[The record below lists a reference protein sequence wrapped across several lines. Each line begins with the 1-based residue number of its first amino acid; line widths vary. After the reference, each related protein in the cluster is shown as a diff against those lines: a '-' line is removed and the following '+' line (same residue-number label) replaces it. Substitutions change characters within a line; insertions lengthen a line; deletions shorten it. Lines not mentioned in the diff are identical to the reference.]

1 MLLNVLSVFLGS
13 MDPKDAI
20 NRYFYLRTM
29 KHEFL
34 NRNDESQVAE
44 IVDGIPEYL
53 LKLVEA
59 YDAMAGVD
67 LARRAIQSKTLIR
80 KNEVFHVLAYFVR
93 KIDTMYTNPDLTTA
107 KHEIYENL
115 PEMFDNGDDL
125 LLFIQQYNKW
135 GSHFREYYLL
145 NLQIKN
151 FDDFPL

>member
-1 MLLNVLSVFLGS
+1 

-34 NRNDESQVAE
+34 NRSDEVEVAR
-44 IVDGIPEYL
+44 IVEGIPEYL

-59 YDAMAGVD
+59 YDAMSGVD

-80 KNEVFHVLAYFVR
+80 KNEVFHILAYFVR
-93 KIDTMYTNPDLTTA
+93 KIDTLQANPDLISA

-115 PEMFDNGDDL
+115 PDMFESGDDL
-125 LLFIQQYNKW
+125 LLFIHQYNKC
-135 GSHFREYYLL
+135 GSPFRKYYFQNSKIMVYNRNSL
-145 NLQIKN
+145 
-151 FDDFPL
+151 